1 MSVYVSNITIPVGA
15 DFNQTFILSNS
26 FGNSLN
32 LSGYT
37 ASSVLKKHP
46 NSSKTS
52 AVFDITFIEPRLTGQ
67 IRISLASSIT
77 SQLKSGR
84 YCYDVLV
91 DDGNGERTRV
101 VEGSALV
108 TAGVTTSVL

>member
-15 DFNQTFILSNS
+15 DFNQTFILSNA

-37 ASSVLKKHP
+37 ASSILKKHP

-52 AVFDITFIEPRLTGQ
+52 AVFDVTFPDPRMTGQ
-67 IRISLASSIT
+67 VRISLASTIT
-77 SQLKSGR
+77 STLKSGR
-84 YCYDVLV
+84 YCYDILV

-101 VEGSALV
+101 IEGSALV
-108 TAGVTTSVL
+108 TAGVTTTVT